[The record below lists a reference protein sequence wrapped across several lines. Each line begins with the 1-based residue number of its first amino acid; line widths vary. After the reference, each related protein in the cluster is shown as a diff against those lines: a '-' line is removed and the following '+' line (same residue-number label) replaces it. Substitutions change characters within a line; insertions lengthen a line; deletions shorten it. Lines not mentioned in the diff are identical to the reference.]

1 MTVILDLAKF
11 VILSSK
17 FAMNSF
23 KRSAF
28 TLIELLVVIAI
39 IALLAAI
46 LFPAFARAREN
57 ARRASCSSNL
67 RQIGLGLT
75 QYVGDYDEV
84 LPPRYILPGVTNLQ
98 NVLQPYVKSYQVF
111 QCPSNE
117 QSKLTMNDDSSGL
130 SHASYSPNTKDSST
144 GVDNG
149 GLFAKNQAGLPDTT
163 MIALSQV
170 NNPTTTIAFCEA
182 NARASDFIV
191 TSGYFGTLA
200 NCSNKPC
207 LSSHHLGTGNY
218 LFADGHVKALRP
230 EKTLSP
236 INMWHRDNTAYT
248 GALDTNSKLIIQQ
261 STVYANR

>member
-1 MTVILDLAKF
+1 
-11 VILSSK
+11 
-17 FAMNSF
+17 MNPL

-46 LFPAFARAREN
+46 LFPAFSRAREN

-67 RQIGLGLT
+67 RQIGLGVT
-75 QYVGDYDEV
+75 QYVGDYDET
-84 LPPRYILPGVTNLQ
+84 LPPRYMIAGVTNIQ

-117 QSKLTMNDDSSGL
+117 QNKLAMNDDSSKL
-130 SHASYSPNTKDSST
+130 SHVSYAPNVKESIG

-149 GLFAKNQAGLPDTT
+149 GLFAKNQAGGADTT
-163 MIALSQV
+163 MIKLAQV
-170 NNPTTTIAFCEA
+170 GNPSTTIAFCEA
-182 NARASDFIV
+182 NAYASDFII
-191 TSGYFGTLA
+191 TNGYFGTLA

-207 LSSHHLGTGNY
+207 LATHHLGTGNF

-248 GALDTNSKLIIQQ
+248 GSMDTDSKLIVQQ
-261 STVYANR
+261 SMYYATR